1 MRGWY
6 GVWTAALA
14 ACAAGAPLEGSTTT
28 GTATMATMATTSS
41 STTEDPSTSSSSTSD
56 ATTTSTGSSTEGTSS
71 STGTTGD
78 PALAGE
84 LYPFDEV
91 HSPITPAVAA
101 SIQAIAGAGPGLK
114 DGVFAKVG
122 GSSTASANH
131 LFCLANG
138 MQIVALPMA
147 LGDTVTFFN
156 TEAAGMGTTS
166 FSRASAA
173 AMAGWTVAEVLGGMP
188 SPLANELAE
197 LAPRLALV
205 TLGTHELDQAQPA
218 ALFAFADGLLT
229 IVDTLIAGGTVPIL
243 STIPPRTMPMG
254 IEVEV
259 PRYNAVIRAVAQ
271 GRRVP
276 LLDAHLALSGLVGQG
291 LAADGIDLSVSV
303 DGMMNPTPCSFDA
316 ASVGYGYNTRN
327 LRTLEALER
336 ARRAVAM
343 MPAPD
348 SATELLGAGTPAD
361 PIEIPELPFVDL
373 RSTESAASDVIDTY
387 QGFNCQGA
395 DESGPEVIYKLTI
408 PVDTSIRAIV
418 FDRGG
423 VDVDLHLLSS
433 PDEGGCITRNDTTLS
448 GPLKAGT
455 YYIAVDTLGAALPG
469 EFALIALEDG

>member
-1 MRGWY
+1 MRGRY

-14 ACAAGAPLEGSTTT
+14 ACATGAPLEDTTTT
-28 GTATMATMATTSS
+28 GVATMATMATTSS
-41 STTEDPSTSSSSTSD
+41 STTEDPSTSSTSTSE
-56 ATTTSTGSSTEGTSS
+56 ATTGSTESSTEGTGS
-71 STGTTGD
+71 STGSTGD
-78 PALAGE
+78 PEVAGE
-84 LYPFDEV
+84 LYPFDEI
-91 HSPITPAVAA
+91 HSPITPAIAT
-101 SIQAIAGAGPGLK
+101 SIQTIAAAGPGLK

-122 GSSTASANH
+122 GSSTASGNH
-131 LFCLANG
+131 LFCFANA
-138 MQIVALPMA
+138 MQIVELPMA
-147 LGDTVTFFN
+147 LTDTVTFFN

-173 AMAGWTVAEVLGGMP
+173 AMAGWTVAEALGGLP
-188 SPLANELAE
+188 SEVGE

-218 ALFAFADGLLT
+218 ALFAFEDGLLT

-259 PRYNAVIRAVAQ
+259 PRYNAVIRAIAQ
-271 GRRVP
+271 GRKIP

-303 DGMMNPTPCSFDA
+303 DGMMTPTPCSFDA

-327 LRTLEALER
+327 LRTVEALER

-361 PIEIPELPFVDL
+361 PIQIPGLPFVDL
-373 RSTESAASDVIDTY
+373 RTTESAASDAIDAY

-408 PVDTSIRAIV
+408 PLDTSIRAIV

-433 PDEGGCITRNDTTLS
+433 PDEGGCITRNDTTLT

-469 EFALIALEDG
+469 EFALIVLEDG